1 MRNALLAV
9 LLAGRA
15 HAAPA
20 GADAPPEWLTA
31 RVPAWEI
38 KKGESEKDLGARLAA
53 ATAAAARDGADVL
66 VLPEG
71 FAGSRCPEFALEAV
85 KAAAAPGMLV
95 ALGTSACKDKGA
107 PAARSFVLA
116 NGTWQTLERID
127 PTVAERAAKP
137 PVKPG
142 TRLIL
147 FKYRGGLAAVLP
159 AWSVQKP
166 ELSAALKKRG
176 VSLVLVTAPAGD
188 DDEWRRVTRTASAR
202 AVELGAAVVI
212 AAPAGPTWYLPAQKG
227 FEPALAGGTDARL
240 PWKRLLALRE
250 PGGSEPRPFL
260 DPATYLQVEY

>member
-1 MRNALLAV
+1 MRNALLVV
-9 LLAGRA
+9 LLAA
-15 HAAPA
+15 PAAAAPA
-20 GADAPPEWLTA
+20 AAPEWITA

-53 ATAAAARDGADVL
+53 EAAAAAKDGVDILA
-66 VLPEG
+66 LPEG
-71 FAGSRCPEFALEAV
+71 FAGSRCPDFALDAV
-85 KAAAAPGMLV
+85 KAAAGADMLV

-116 NGTWQTLERID
+116 NGAWQTLERID
-127 PTVAERAAKP
+127 PTPAERAAKP

-176 VSLVLVTAPAGD
+176 VSLLLVTAPAD
-188 DDEWRRVTRTASAR
+188 DDDAWRRTTRTASAR

-212 AAPAGPTWYLPAQKG
+212 AAPGGPTWYLPAQKG
-227 FEPALAGGTDARL
+227 FEPALAGGRDARL
-240 PWKRLLALRE
+240 PWKRLLGLRE